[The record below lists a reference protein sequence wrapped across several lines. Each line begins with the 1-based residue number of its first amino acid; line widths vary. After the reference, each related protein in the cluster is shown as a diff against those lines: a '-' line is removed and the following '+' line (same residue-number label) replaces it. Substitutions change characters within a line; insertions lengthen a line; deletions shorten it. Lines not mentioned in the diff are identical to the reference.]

1 MIRLDSEIVLS
12 GQVFT
17 FSHEVSIDS
26 SYDNLL
32 DSGKIIIP
40 KRIRYVNQQ
49 GESVPN
55 ITQGANALF
64 KAGDPVEISAG
75 YNTNITKFFTG
86 YIKGVRTKF
95 PLLFEVEDEVYKLK
109 QNRLNLTLKNPQLS
123 ELLKKIIPEGVE
135 YEVTAEQNLGNF
147 RIKNASTAAVLDELR
162 TKHGI
167 YSFFRDGIL
176 YVGLAVNP
184 KLQKTH
190 RFEFNTTNLISGES
204 LTFVDESERKIR
216 VVCKSI
222 DNNNKTLEAE
232 AGDID
237 GETRTL
243 YFNNY
248 SLKDL
253 QSTADRIKNQ
263 LKYSGYE
270 GSFLTFIDP
279 IVNHGD
285 VVELVN
291 RTIPEQSGAYL
302 VTRVVTRF
310 GFNVGGR
317 QEIYIKQ
324 KIYDLVEDANGNLVK
339 ANESEFYQKAL
350 GE

>member
-1 MIRLDSEIVLS
+1 MIRLDSEIILS
-12 GQVFT
+12 NQVFT

-32 DSGKIIIP
+32 DAGKIIIP
-40 KRIRYVNQQ
+40 KRIRYVDQQ
-49 GESVPN
+49 GNSVPN
-55 ITQGANALF
+55 ITQGADALF
-64 KAGDPVEISAG
+64 KAGDPVGISVG
-75 YNTNITKFFTG
+75 YNSKINKFFTG

-109 QNRLNLTLKNPQLS
+109 QNRFNLTLKNPQLS
-123 ELLKKIIPEGVE
+123 ELLAKVIPEGIN

-147 RIKNASTAAVLDELR
+147 RIKNASSAAVLDELR

-167 YSFFRDGIL
+167 FSFFRDGVL
-176 YVGLAVNP
+176 YVGLSVNP
-184 KLQKTH
+184 KLQSTH
-190 RFEFNTTNLISGES
+190 RFEFNTPNLINGDS
-204 LTFVDESERKIR
+204 LTFVDESERKIK

-232 AGDID
+232 AGDAD

-248 SLKDL
+248 NLTDL
-253 QSTADRIKNQ
+253 QSTADRLKNE

-270 GSFLTFIDP
+270 GSFTTFVDP
-279 IVNHGD
+279 LVYHGD

-302 VTRVVTRF
+302 VTRVITRF
-310 GFNVGGR
+310 GYNIGGR
-317 QEIYIKQ
+317 QDIYIKQ
-324 KIYDLVEDANGNLVK
+324 KIYDLVEDANGNFV
-339 ANESEFYQKAL
+339 QQAL

>member
-1 MIRLDSEIVLS
+1 MLRLDSEIKLS
-12 GQVFT
+12 DQVFT
-17 FSHEVSIDS
+17 FCHEVTIDS

-55 ITQGANALF
+55 ITSGTDALF
-64 KAGDPVEISAG
+64 KAGDPCTVSVG
-75 YNTNITKFFTG
+75 YNSKINQFFTG
-86 YIKGVRTKF
+86 YIKAVRTKY

-109 QNRLNLTLKNPQLS
+109 QNRLNLSFKNPQLS
-123 ELLKKIIPEGVE
+123 DFLKKVIPEGVN
-135 YEVTAEQNLGNF
+135 YEITAEQNLGKF
-147 RIKNASTAAVLDELR
+147 RIKNASSAEVLDELR

-176 YVGLAVNP
+176 YVGLSVVP
-184 KLQKTH
+184 KLQSVH
-190 RFEFNTTNLISGES
+190 RFEFNTTSLINGDS
-204 LTFVDESERKIR
+204 LKFIDESERRIK

-222 DNNNKTLEAE
+222 DDNNNTLEAS
-232 AGDID
+232 AGDQD

-248 SLKDL
+248 TLTDL
-253 QSTADRIKNQ
+253 QATADRLKDE

-270 GSFLTFIDP
+270 GSFTTFVDP
-279 IVNHGD
+279 LVNHGD
-285 VVELVN
+285 IVELIN

-302 VTRVVTRF
+302 VTRVLTNF

-317 QEIYIKQ
+317 QKIYIKQ
-324 KIYDLVEDANGNLVK
+324 KIYDLVDDGNGN
-339 ANESEFYQKAL
+339 FIQKAL

>member
-1 MIRLDSEIVLS
+1 MIRLDSEIKLS
-12 GQVFT
+12 DQVFT
-17 FSHEVSIDS
+17 FCHEVSIDS

-40 KRIRYVNQQ
+40 KRIRYVNQK

-55 ITQGANALF
+55 ITRGDDALF
-64 KAGDPVEISAG
+64 KAGDPCEVSVG
-75 YNTNITKFFTG
+75 YNSKISKFFTG
-86 YIKGVRTKF
+86 YIKAVRTKF
-95 PLLFEVEDEVYKLK
+95 PLLFEIEDPVYKLK
-109 QNRLNLTLKNPQLS
+109 QNRLNLSLNNPQLS
-123 ELLKKIIPEGVE
+123 ELLKKIIPSGITYQLTEE
-135 YEVTAEQNLGNF
+135 RNLGKF

-162 TKHGI
+162 TKHGV
-167 YSFFRDGIL
+167 YSFFRDGVL
-176 YVGLAVNP
+176 YVGLSIVSE
-184 KLQKTH
+184 LQTVH
-190 RFEFNTTNLISGES
+190 RFEFNTTNLISGDS
-204 LTFVDESERKIR
+204 LKFIDESERRIR

-222 DNNNKTLEAE
+222 DDNNNTREAE
-232 AGDID
+232 AGDAD

-248 SLKDL
+248 SQADL
-253 QSTADRIKNQ
+253 QATADRLKNE

-270 GSFLTFIDP
+270 GHFTTFVDP
-279 IVNHGD
+279 LVNHGD

-302 VTRVVTRF
+302 VTRVITNF

-317 QEIYIKQ
+317 QKIYIKQ
-324 KIYDLVEDANGNLVK
+324 KIYDLVEDESGN
-339 ANESEFYQKAL
+339 FIQKAL